1 MWHFKIFEI
10 RHKNVQKKKFFWHKD
25 LYFIFFRQ
33 KDLYYFL
40 KTHMPLCS
48 IDSDRKI
55 IVVNK
60 KSGKNN
66 EFWTIALNVK
76 TWRHLLAK

>member
-1 MWHFKIFEI
+1 
-10 RHKNVQKKKFFWHKD
+10 
-25 LYFIFFRQ
+25 
-33 KDLYYFL
+33 
-40 KTHMPLCS
+40 MPLCS

>member
-1 MWHFKIFEI
+1 MSKKNIFFGTKIFI
-10 RHKNVQKKKFFWHKD
+10 LFFLGKKT
-25 LYFIFFRQ
+25 FII
-33 KDLYYFL
+33 FL

-76 TWRHLLAK
+76 HGATCWPNKKKIQM